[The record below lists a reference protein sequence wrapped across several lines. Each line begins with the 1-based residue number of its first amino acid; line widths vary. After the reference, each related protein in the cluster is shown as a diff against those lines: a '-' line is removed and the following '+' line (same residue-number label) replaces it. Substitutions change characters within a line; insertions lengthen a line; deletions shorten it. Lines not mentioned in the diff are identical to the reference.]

1 VSTPAAGVAERRRS
15 LLGRVLAVAAAVVVV
30 DQVTKSLALS
40 ALDDGPIHLLWT
52 LRLNLTFNSGLAFS
66 QGRGMTGLITVAA
79 VALVAGL
86 LWWARQVT
94 TPGLAVAIGL
104 ILGGACGNLA
114 DRLLRGH
121 GGAVVDF
128 IDLQWW
134 PIFNVADAALT
145 CGAVLVIV
153 LSWSRR

>member
-1 VSTPAAGVAERRRS
+1 VSTPADGADRRRS
-15 LLGRVLAVAAAVVVV
+15 LLGRVLAVAGAVVVV

-40 ALDDGPIHLLWT
+40 ALRDGPIHLLWT

-66 QGRGMTGLITVAA
+66 QGRGMTGLITIAA

-94 TPGLAVAIGL
+94 TPGLAAAMGL

-114 DRLLRGH
+114 DRLVRGH

-128 IDLQWW
+128 VDLQWW
-134 PIFNVADAALT
+134 PIFNVADAALS
-145 CGAVLVIV
+145 CGAVLVVV
-153 LSWSRR
+153 LSWSKR